1 MFGYLLY
8 VKPFDGK
15 FNNRLNIYC
24 EFVVIITFALILLMN
39 LFTLPEL
46 ITKILGWIMVCM
58 IVIVLICIWISVVPA
73 TLKSLY
79 KALISKP
86 KKRYKETRTKDIR
99 AEGGE
104 SEYDVDVGVT
114 LEVRL
119 HRFKK
124 R

>member
-1 MFGYLLY
+1 LY

-46 ITKILGWIMVCM
+46 ITKILGWVMVCM
-58 IVIVLICIWISVVPA
+58 IVIVLICIWISVIPA

-79 KALISKP
+79 KAFTRKP
-86 KKRYKETRTKDIR
+86 KKDI
-99 AEGGE
+99 
-104 SEYDVDVGVT
+104 
-114 LEVRL
+114 
-119 HRFKK
+119 KK
-124 R
+124 QEQKGQE